1 MKKKTL
7 LFAGFC
13 ALSLITLGIPAMSTT
28 PVSISI
34 QKSDIE
40 DPPPGYEKI
49 DLLGDLLYNIA
60 PNAIIAGASDN
71 AVYVGFN
78 QTFGN
83 VSISIF
89 NSLGGLIY
97 SIVVNTDIQQE
108 IIIPLPT
115 TTAGTYTVELNAF
128 DGYADGEFELE

>member
-1 MKKKTL
+1 MKNKVL
-7 LFAGFC
+7 LFVSLCAICMGVWKVQAGN
-13 ALSLITLGIPAMSTT
+13 IETT
-28 PVSISI
+28 PISFMEI
-34 QKSDIE
+34 NI
-40 DPPPGYEKI
+40 PNGYNEI
-49 DLLGDLLYNIA
+49 DLHGELMFSVGN
-60 PNAIIAGASDN
+60 NAIIAGASDN

-97 SIVVNTDIQQE
+97 STVVNTDIQQE

-128 DGYADGEFELE
+128 DGYADGEFEIE

>member
-1 MKKKTL
+1 MKTKTL
-7 LFAGFC
+7 LLVGLC
-13 ALSLITLGIPAMSTT
+13 AIGICTWKAQAKSIEKSPYCITIG
-28 PVSISI
+28 
-34 QKSDIE
+34 DINMPNE
-40 DPPPGYEKI
+40 FDKI
-49 DLLGDLLYNIA
+49 DLMGDLLMNVA
-60 PNAIIAGASDN
+60 PNAIIAGASDD

-97 SIVVNTDIQQE
+97 STVVNTDIQQE

-115 TTAGTYTVELNAF
+115 TSAGTYTVELNAF
-128 DGYADGEFELE
+128 DGYADGEFEIE